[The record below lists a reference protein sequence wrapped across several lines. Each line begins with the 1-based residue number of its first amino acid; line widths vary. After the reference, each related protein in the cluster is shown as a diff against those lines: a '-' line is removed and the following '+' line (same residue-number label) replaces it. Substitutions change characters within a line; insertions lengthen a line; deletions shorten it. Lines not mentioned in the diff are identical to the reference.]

1 MQIYPI
7 RLGITLGIIW
17 GFCVL
22 SLAFLANKEYGM
34 PLFHMIS
41 QVYVG
46 CSQKDTLSKFICG
59 MLSSIL
65 GNWICHSQPKT
76 IWTHKCTRFPRIT

>member
-1 MQIYPI
+1 MPIYPI

-59 MLSSIL
+59 IMGFIDAFIFGIIIGYLYNFLSI
-65 GNWICHSQPKT
+65 KY
-76 IWTHKCTRFPRIT
+76 